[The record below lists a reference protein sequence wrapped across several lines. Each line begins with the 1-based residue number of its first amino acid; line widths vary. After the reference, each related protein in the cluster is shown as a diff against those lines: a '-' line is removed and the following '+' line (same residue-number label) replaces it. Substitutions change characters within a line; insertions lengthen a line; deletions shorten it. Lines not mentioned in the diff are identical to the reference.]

1 MSEDLTEWTG
11 LANLIDRGNRVI
23 LRGELALAVGDV
35 AEGANAARL
44 GDIDAAAA
52 ALDALDRRVS
62 EARRLIGEITRT
74 AGSAQ

>member
-1 MSEDLTEWTG
+1 MQSDHHAL
-11 LANLIDRGNRVI
+11 DRQVGAVL
-23 LRGELALAVGDV
+23 LRGRFVLAAGDA